1 MVGKRE
7 FGWNQRL
14 SLGEVEIDSKEKK
27 IIPDMVSQML
37 FPAE

>member
-1 MVGKRE
+1 MEKYNLAA
-7 FGWNQRL
+7 NQRL
-14 SLGEVEIDSKEKK
+14 PLGEMEIDSKEKK